1 MIKTAPLRAVDGDA
15 DDFEGQ
21 LGEILRDTRQR
32 PVTQPAAPEPD
43 DIGRLSAEAVLAQYD
58 HAAKCVEELGLEVKD
73 RIRKLEDQLKEADA
87 DLKLIGEAANKIRE
101 KGKLVH
107 MQIEEASQL
116 SKDIR
121 ETCAEFVR
129 KVGA

>member
-1 MIKTAPLRAVDGDA
+1 MTTRNTPLRTVDA
-15 DDFEGQ
+15 DNLES
-21 LGEILRDTRQR
+21 EISDMLRTDRR
-32 PVTQPAAPEPD
+32 PLVTQPLAPEPD

>member
-1 MIKTAPLRAVDGDA
+1 MNTRTTPLRAIEA
-15 DDFEGQ
+15 DDLEN
-21 LGEILRDTRQR
+21 EIGDMLRDTRQR
-32 PVTQPAAPEPD
+32 PVIQPAAPQQD

-58 HAAKCVEELGLEVKD
+58 HAAKCVEELGLEVKE

-107 MQIEEASQL
+107 AQIEEASQL

>member
-1 MIKTAPLRAVDGDA
+1 MNTRTTPLRAVEANDLEQEIGDM
-15 DDFEGQ
+15 
-21 LGEILRDTRQR
+21 LRDTRQR
-32 PVTQPAAPEPD
+32 PVIQPAAPPAD

-58 HAAKCVEELGLEVKD
+58 HAAKCVEELGLEVKE
-73 RIRKLEDQLKEADA
+73 RIRKLEGQLKEADA
-87 DLKLIGEAANKIRE
+87 DLKLIAEAADKIRD
-101 KGKLVH
+101 KGKMVH
-107 MQIEEASQL
+107 LQIEEASQL